1 MYDPTDPTTTNLQY
15 PTGAVLLDPL
25 IGWEEQYPALMNL
38 FYYGPTSLNMNLI
51 DMLRIFSPGDAAT
64 LSIPV
69 TSQVR
74 YRDPLTQIEYVAKN
88 YGFENVNPDIGFA
101 TAQGIGARMIQHAN
115 FLAQLGYQVT
125 QPPDP
130 VTGELTYD
138 TDGDGNPIPLATPQ
152 GTNAA
157 SFLKGYASN
166 IDVVRQLTLF
176 FGYGPATVGQ

>member
-1 MYDPTDPTTTNLQY
+1 
-15 PTGAVLLDPL
+15 
-25 IGWEEQYPALMNL
+25 
-38 FYYGPTSLNMNLI
+38 MNLI